1 MGIKTILTLFA
12 VGGVAGA
19 AFYFRDGIT
28 ESFASGKDKVTGLKD
43 TLQEGSRG
51 SNNSQLPLEN
61 NNIDTN
67 KPLNKSQTETLVY
80 VPIYH
85 NNGQQS
91 IQKND
96 DGTLKRPERK
106 PNPTIQKYNSDSR
119 KKTQRTISKFTSP
132 EDKENVERYEK
143 RKYGIDNKL
152 LTKAVTKSP
161 SRRNIEERKQ
171 IEAEK
176 ARNVFDSRK
185 ISNW

>member
-119 KKTQRTISKFTSP
+119 KKTQRTISKFTST
-132 EDKENVERYEK
+132 EDKEKNK
-143 RKYGIDNKL
+143 RL